1 MPARLIDSPAGRL
14 LLVEAEGELAEI
26 RYVDDTTRR
35 ASDDTPL
42 LRRAERQLAEFFAGR
57 RHSFDLPLVPARTAF
72 QQKVREAMQRIP
84 YGQTRSYGELAHEA
98 GGAPRAIGQAC
109 GANPLPLVVPC
120 HRVVGAV
127 GLGGYSG
134 GKGLETK
141 RFLLALE
148 SRPGGG

>member
-1 MPARLIDSPAGRL
+1 VPARLIDSPAGPL
-14 LLVEAEGELAEI
+14 LLVEADGALAEI
-26 RYVDDTTRR
+26 RFADGTERD
-35 ASDDTPL
+35 SDDTPL

-57 RHSFDLPLVPARTAF
+57 RHDFDLKLAPARTPF
-72 QQKVREAMQRIP
+72 QQRVRDAMRRIP
-84 YGQTRSYGELAHEA
+84 YGQTRSYGELAHDA

-120 HRVVGAV
+120 HRVVGAA
-127 GLGGYSG
+127 GPGGYSG

-141 RFLLALE
+141 QFLLSLE